1 MTLRLSARATLRV
14 TVLFAF
20 VRGSL
25 DEAAEA
31 TGLLATMAFFVVF
44 RVLIRDFFWMV
55 TLVSFD
61 LT

>member
-1 MTLRLSARATLRV
+1 V

-25 DEAAEA
+25 DEAAAEA

-44 RVLIRDFFWMV
+44 RLLIRDFF
-55 TLVSFD
+55 
-61 LT
+61 